1 MENNISMNI
10 NKIPAKTWYW
20 LNLNETGLKWST
32 ENAACRIVSDNIL
45 RDVDM
50 QDNISAIPCGTGN
63 ETDRIFTDSKIAVKK
78 VSSDKTKKVRM
89 EISADDN
96 SAAGVLFIDAKEKE
110 DITVI
115 QVFKGTDVNK
125 EAAFRTV
132 INADSDSR
140 VKLVQINMMD
150 EGKTLLND
158 VGCVCKKNA
167 RFEILQLFTGRSSV
181 YNGVRTELTGDGSS
195 FDAKIGYIGQN
206 EQLIDMNLV
215 INHTGKN
222 TECNITAD
230 GALKDAARK
239 VFRGTIDFKNGASG
253 AKGTET
259 ENVLMLGDDVSNKT
273 IPVILCAEEDVEG
286 NHGATIG
293 ELDDDTLLY
302 FAARGIDKDM
312 AEVIMTRARLEALV
326 RYIDDEETKKAVL
339 QHLDEV
345 TYESRE

>member
-1 MENNISMNI
+1 MENNIFLNI

-20 LNLNETGLKWST
+20 LNLNDTGIKWSG
-32 ENAACRIVSDNIL
+32 ENAACTILSDCPL
-45 RDVDM
+45 GPVDVN
-50 QDNISAIPCGTGN
+50 DNISAIPCGTGN
-63 ETDRIFTDSKIAVKK
+63 ETDWIFTGCGTDIKKI
-78 VSSDKTKKVRM
+78 SSDKTSKLKL
-89 EISADDN
+89 EISSYEP
-96 SAAGVLFIDAKEKE
+96 SAAGVLYIDAKEND

-115 QVFKGTDVNK
+115 QVFKSTDANMG
-125 EAAFRTV
+125 EAFRTV
-132 INADSDSR
+132 INADSKSR

-150 EGKTLLND
+150 DGKTLLND
-158 VGCVCKKNA
+158 VGCVCRDNA
-167 RFEILQLFTGRSSV
+167 RFELLQLFTGKSNV
-181 YNGVRTELTGDGSS
+181 YNGVRTELTGDGSA

-215 INHTGKN
+215 INHIGRN

-230 GALKDAARK
+230 GALKDAAHK
-239 VFRGTIDFKNGASG
+239 VFRGTIDFKNGAKG

-293 ELDDDTLLY
+293 ELDEDTLLY

-312 AEVIMTRARLEALV
+312 AEAVMTRARLEALV
-326 RYIDDEETKKAVL
+326 RYIDDEKTKNAVL